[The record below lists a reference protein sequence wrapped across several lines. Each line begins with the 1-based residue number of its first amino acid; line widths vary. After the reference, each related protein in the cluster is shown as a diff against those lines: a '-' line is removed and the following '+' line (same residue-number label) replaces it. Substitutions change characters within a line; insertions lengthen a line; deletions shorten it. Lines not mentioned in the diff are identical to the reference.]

1 MTYPDD
7 ERDLETPE
15 ADAAEQAALAD
26 PGSADDTEPVPA
38 SSSIEVPE
46 WDAQEQSR
54 IVQIDD
60 DYR

>member
-1 MTYPDD
+1 MTYPED
-7 ERDLETPE
+7 ERDLEAPE

-26 PGSADDTEPVPA
+26 PGSLEETEPLPA

-46 WDAQEQSR
+46 WDAQEQGR
-54 IVQIDD
+54 IVQIED